1 MEMRQLVTFRKV
13 AQMLSFTQ
21 AATEL
26 SYAQSSVTA
35 HVKALEA
42 TLGVA
47 LFERTMGRVR
57 LTPAGERLVLFA
69 DRIIDLAGEAKLAVC
84 ESDQPTGTVVV
95 GTTESIA
102 SYRLAPVLELLHHR
116 FPRLRITLRPSRTAE
131 IRDALRQGLLDVG
144 FLMDAETEHRGLTS
158 IVLREEDL
166 VVVAA
171 PDHPLAD
178 RTQVTLDD
186 LRQTKILATEPGCT
200 YRDLFEAE
208 LNEGYESEVRLL
220 EFGTIE
226 AIKRMAAN
234 GLGATLLP
242 RFTVAN
248 ELAAKAL
255 VPLAWPVPF
264 TVFTQL
270 AWHQEKWMSGALR
283 LFTEEIARA
292 FDESPFR
299 PEPVRAARVG
309 RRDEQ
314 GSSDEARDNS
324 AVRSSLPH
332 PARGHYRRATA
343 PASAAGRPRSGQAA

>member
-13 AQMLSFTQ
+13 AQVLSFTQ

-42 TLGVA
+42 TFGVA
-47 LFERTMGRVR
+47 LFERTTGRVR

-84 ESDQPTGTVVV
+84 EGDQPTGTVVV

-102 SYRLAPVLELLHHR
+102 TYRLAPLLELLHHR
-116 FPRLRITLRPSRTAE
+116 FPRLRITLRPGRTAE

-144 FLMDAETEHRGLTS
+144 FMMDAETEHRGLTS
-158 IVLREEDL
+158 IVLREEAL

-178 RTQVTLDD
+178 RTQITLDD

-208 LNEGYESEVRLL
+208 LNKGHTGEVRLL
-220 EFGTIE
+220 EFGTVE
-226 AIKRMAAN
+226 AIKRMAVN
-234 GLGATLLP
+234 GLGATLVP
-242 RFTVAN
+242 RFIVAD

-264 TVFTQL
+264 TISTQL
-270 AWHQEKWMSGALR
+270 AWHREKWISGALR
-283 LFTEEIARA
+283 LFTDETIQA
-292 FDESPFR
+292 FDESRFR
-299 PEPVRAARVG
+299 RRPARAIRAG
-309 RRDEQ
+309 CRDERAP
-314 GSSDEARDNS
+314 SSK
-324 AVRSSLPH
+324 
-332 PARGHYRRATA
+332 
-343 PASAAGRPRSGQAA
+343 AAG